1 MTVKWTKVEGS
12 QTEKPAQLDITSSSV
27 YVYMRRNIAQITR
40 TDEEGVKRKF
50 WQYEEAKLTPA
61 EYEAYVDEINS
72 PTYQAIQSQQEEMD
86 LANAE
91 IMLQQAEIQATQSD
105 QDEVL
110 AEILLNTA
118 REV

>member
-27 YVYMRRNIAQITR
+27 YVYMRRNIVQITR

-61 EYEAYVDEINS
+61 EYEAYVEETNS
-72 PTYQAIQSQQEEMD
+72 PTYQAIMAQQEGMD
-86 LANAE
+86 EANAE
-91 IMLQQAEIQATQSD
+91 ILLQQMQIQETQAS
-105 QDEVL
+105 QDDVL
-110 AEILLNTA
+110 AEILLNIM
-118 REV
+118 EV